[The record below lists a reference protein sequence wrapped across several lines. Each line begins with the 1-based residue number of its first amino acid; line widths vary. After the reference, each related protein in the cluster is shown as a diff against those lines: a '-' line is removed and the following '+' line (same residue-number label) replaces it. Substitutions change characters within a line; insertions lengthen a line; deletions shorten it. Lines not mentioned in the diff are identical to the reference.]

1 MNKSQ
6 LKQFAMIQVY
16 AMTGNL
22 DAAARGLSA
31 MYRAAMSN
39 KSKAAILAAA
49 AQLSIRNNPEF
60 II

>member
-1 MNKSQ
+1 MNKTQ
-6 LKQFAMIQVY
+6 LKQFAMIQSH
-16 AMTGNL
+16 AMMGNL

-31 MYRAAMSN
+31 MYRCAMTN

-49 AQLSIRNNPEF
+49 SQLNIRDNAEF

>member
-1 MNKSQ
+1 MNKTQ
-6 LKQFAMIQVY
+6 LKQFAMIQAY
-16 AMTGNL
+16 AMAGNN
-22 DAAARGLSA
+22 DAVARGLSA

-49 AQLSIRNNPEF
+49 TQLSIRGNAEF

>member
-1 MNKSQ
+1 
-6 LKQFAMIQVY
+6 
-16 AMTGNL
+16 MTGNL

-39 KSKAAILAAA
+39 KSRAAILAAA
-49 AQLSIRNNPEF
+49 AQLSIRDNAEF

>member
-1 MNKSQ
+1 MNKQQ
-6 LKQFAMIQVY
+6 LKQFAMIQAH
-16 AMTGNL
+16 AMTGNI

-31 MYRAAMSN
+31 MYRCAMTN

-49 AQLSIRNNPEF
+49 SQLAIRNNPEF

>member
-1 MNKSQ
+1 MNKTQ
-6 LKQFAMIQVY
+6 LKQFAMIQAH

-22 DAAARGLSA
+22 EAAARGLSA
-31 MYRAAMSN
+31 MYRCAMTN

-49 AQLSIRNNPEF
+49 SQLNIRGNAEF

>member
-1 MNKSQ
+1 MNKTQ
-6 LKQFAMIQVY
+6 LKQFKMIQTH
-16 AMTGNL
+16 AMMGNL

-31 MYRAAMSN
+31 MYRAAMTN

-49 AQLSIRNNPEF
+49 TQLSIRDNAEF

>member
-6 LKQFAMIQVY
+6 LKQYEMIKAH
-16 AMTGNL
+16 AMTGNI

-39 KSKAAILAAA
+39 SSRGAIMAAA
-49 AQLSIRNNPEF
+49 FELKLSSNPEF

>member
-1 MNKSQ
+1 MNKTQ
-6 LKQFAMIQVY
+6 LKQFAMIQAH
-16 AMTGNL
+16 AMTGNI

-31 MYRAAMSN
+31 MYRAAITN

-49 AQLSIRNNPEF
+49 TQLNIRGNAEF